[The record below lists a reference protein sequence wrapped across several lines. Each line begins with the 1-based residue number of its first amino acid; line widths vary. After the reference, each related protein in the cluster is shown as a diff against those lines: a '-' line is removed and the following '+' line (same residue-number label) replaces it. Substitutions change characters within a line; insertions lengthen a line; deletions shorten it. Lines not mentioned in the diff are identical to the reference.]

1 MPAKSKAQFKYMKM
15 LEHNP
20 EMAKQKG
27 LSPEKAKEFT
37 EENVGKKSY
46 TKLPDEVKSP
56 RFKKLFKK

>member
-1 MPAKSKAQFKYMKM
+1 MPAKSKAQLKFFKM

-20 EMAKQKG
+20 EIAKEHG
-27 LSPEKAKEFT
+27 VSPEKAKEYT

-46 TKLPDEVKSP
+46 KNLPEKSD